1 MSLLAEIATVLL
13 DLLRTLATLYAYIVF
28 AAVAT
33 TWVGADPYN
42 PVVRFLRQV
51 TEPLLRPVRHR
62 MWPLTRKLQVD
73 LSPMVIIFG
82 LVILQ
87 IVIRHLQAAVLR
99 GRFS

>member
-1 MSLLAEIATVLL
+1 MSLLAEIAAALL
-13 DLLRTLATLYAYIVF
+13 GLLHTLATLYTYVVF

-51 TEPLLRPVRHR
+51 TEPVLRPVRHR

-82 LVILQ
+82 IVVLQ

-99 GRFS
+99 GGFA